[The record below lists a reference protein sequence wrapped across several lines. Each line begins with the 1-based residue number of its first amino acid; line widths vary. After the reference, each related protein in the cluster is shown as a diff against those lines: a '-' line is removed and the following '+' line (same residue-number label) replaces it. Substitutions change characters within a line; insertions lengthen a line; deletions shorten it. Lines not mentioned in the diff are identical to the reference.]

1 MNIAQASISELGTID
16 GKNGNQTGKEL
27 NITKLKAE
35 KWNKIVRP
43 KNKTLAE
50 YISKIAQA
58 GVNNKRIGYSQYKR
72 NSLWRE
78 AKHFKSLGGITNKC
92 ACDCSSFV
100 SVVVNLAYYALYM
113 QWLPN
118 YNININACTTNN
130 LAKKLELTGEFEV
143 LDFKLKD
150 CKCGDIVVAEGKHTA
165 IVI

>member
-16 GKNGNQTGKEL
+16 GENGNQTGKEL
-27 NITKLKAE
+27 NIAKLKAG
-35 KWNKIVRP
+35 KWNKIIRP

-58 GVNNKRIGYSQYKR
+58 GVANKHIGYSKYKR

-78 AKHFKSLGGITNKC
+78 AKRFKSLGGITIKC

-100 SVVVNLAYYALYM
+100 SVVANLAYYALSM
-113 QWLPN
+113 KWLPN
-118 YNININACTTNN
+118 YNIDINACTTTN

-150 CKCGDIVVAEGKHTA
+150 CKRGDIVIAEGKHTA

>member
-16 GKNGNQTGKEL
+16 GENGNQTGREL
-27 NITKLKAE
+27 NISKLKAGN
-35 KWNKIVRP
+35 WNKIIRP

-58 GVNNKRIGYSQYKR
+58 GVANKRIGYSQYKR

-78 AKHFKSLGGITNKC
+78 AKRFKSLGGITNKC

-100 SVVVNLAYYALYM
+100 SVVVNLAYYALSM
-113 QWLPN
+113 KWLPN
-118 YNININACTTNN
+118 YNIDINACTTKN
-130 LAKKLELTGEFEV
+130 LAKKLELTSEFEV
-143 LDFKLKD
+143 LEFKLKD
-150 CKCGDIVVAEGKHTA
+150 CKHGDIVLAEGKHTA